1 VKSTENLN
9 KLFQMEK
16 IKIVLGI
23 TYLCLVLTF
32 LMLFLMNFS
41 LNEITEY
48 DFIKTNSQFIL
59 NLKNSNLFISILL
72 TILFIIIWVLLL
84 GFGSPVALLSG
95 YIFGKWLGTIIAAF
109 SLSIGALML
118 YLIANFFFKDLIK
131 KKFSLKYIYLI
142 EKFKKQEFLYFFIY
156 RFVGGIPFFI
166 ANILP
171 TLFNI
176 KIKNYFFGTLFGIF
190 PQIFIMVSMG
200 SGIEKIISNNL
211 NKPSFYQILSSP
223 NIYYPIIAFIIIF
236 LLAYFTKKIIFK
248 K

>member
-1 VKSTENLN
+1 MV
-9 KLFQMEK
+9 
-16 IKIVLGI
+16 
-23 TYLCLVLTF
+23 
-32 LMLFLMNFS
+32 FLMNFS
-41 LNEITEY
+41 LNEITDY

-59 NLKNSNLFISILL
+59 SLKNSNLFISILL
-72 TILFIIIWVLLL
+72 TILFIVIWVLFL

-95 YIFGKWLGTIIAAF
+95 YIFGKWLGTIIATF

-118 YLIANFFFKDLIK
+118 YLIANFFFKDFIK

-166 ANILP
+166 ANIIP

-176 KIKNYFFGTLFGIF
+176 KIKNYFLGTFFGIL

-211 NKPSFYQILSSP
+211 NKPTFYQILSSP
-223 NIYYPIIAFIIIF
+223 NIYYPIILFIIIF
-236 LLAYFTKKIIFK
+236 LLAYFTKKIFFK

>member
-1 VKSTENLN
+1 
-9 KLFQMEK
+9 
-16 IKIVLGI
+16 
-23 TYLCLVLTF
+23 
-32 LMLFLMNFS
+32 MNFS

-131 KKFSLKYIYLI
+131 KNFSLKYIYLI

>member
-1 VKSTENLN
+1 
-9 KLFQMEK
+9 MEK

-32 LMLFLMNFS
+32 LMVFLMNFS
-41 LNEITEY
+41 LNEITDY

-59 NLKNSNLFISILL
+59 SLKNSNLFISILL
-72 TILFIIIWVLLL
+72 TILFIVIWVLLL

-95 YIFGKWLGTIIAAF
+95 YIFGKWLGTIIATF

-118 YLIANFFFKDLIK
+118 YLIASFFFKDFIK

>member
-1 VKSTENLN
+1 
-9 KLFQMEK
+9 MEK

-131 KKFSLKYIYLI
+131 KNFSLKYIYLI

>member
-1 VKSTENLN
+1 
-9 KLFQMEK
+9 MEK

-32 LMLFLMNFS
+32 LMVFLMNFS
-41 LNEITEY
+41 LNEITDY

-59 NLKNSNLFISILL
+59 SLKNSNLFISILL
-72 TILFIIIWVLLL
+72 TILFIVIWVLLL

-95 YIFGKWLGTIIAAF
+95 YIFGKWLGTIIATF

-118 YLIANFFFKDLIK
+118 YLIASFFFKDFIK

-176 KIKNYFFGTLFGIF
+176 KIKNYFFGTFFGIL

-211 NKPSFYQILSSP
+211 NKPTFYQILSSP
-223 NIYYPIIAFIIIF
+223 NIYYPIISFIIIF
-236 LLAYFTKKIIFK
+236 LLAYFTKKIFFK

>member
-1 VKSTENLN
+1 
-9 KLFQMEK
+9 
-16 IKIVLGI
+16 
-23 TYLCLVLTF
+23 
-32 LMLFLMNFS
+32 
-41 LNEITEY
+41 
-48 DFIKTNSQFIL
+48 
-59 NLKNSNLFISILL
+59 
-72 TILFIIIWVLLL
+72 
-84 GFGSPVALLSG
+84 
-95 YIFGKWLGTIIAAF
+95 
-109 SLSIGALML
+109 ML